1 MKIPRFMKEY
11 ANYIKQRFL
20 NGKSADVDN
29 MLLAWSR
36 GLIGTAEVM
45 STLASIE
52 RSMIYK

>member
-11 ANYIKQRFL
+11 ASYIKQRFF
-20 NGKSADVDN
+20 NGTCADIDN

-36 GLIGTAEVM
+36 GLICTAEVM

-52 RSMIYK
+52 RSML